1 MVGIEVSISTFVGNS
16 MPVLG
21 SLIAALDNCGDR
33 ILHVATKV
41 DDMIYLRRDTD
52 KESCDCV
59 DDRRDDTLVSL
70 RRGIIDNADTTS

>member
-1 MVGIEVSISTFVGNS
+1 

-21 SLIAALDNCGDR
+21 SLIAALDGCGDR
-33 ILHVATKV
+33 ILQVATNA

-52 KESCDCV
+52 KESCVVDAKV
-59 DDRRDDTLVSL
+59 DDGVSRRDDTLVSL